1 MGARRRPSGNSEL
14 IAATGR
20 DNSYATHVSV
30 CLSACAYTRRMSPD
44 SLIDSMVGVWAGR
57 CRCTWAGVGEG
68 EEEEE
73 DRPQQTAAATA
84 TTRQLTYY
92 VRMGGVCARRV
103 VTAARVE
110 EELDTLLVAGTTA
123 LFSCWVGT
131 TLSVERH
138 Q

>member
-57 CRCTWAGVGEG
+57 CRCTWAGVWVGG
-68 EEEEE
+68 GGGY
-73 DRPQQTAAATA
+73 ATA
-84 TTRQLTYY
+84 NSSSNSNNRQLTYY